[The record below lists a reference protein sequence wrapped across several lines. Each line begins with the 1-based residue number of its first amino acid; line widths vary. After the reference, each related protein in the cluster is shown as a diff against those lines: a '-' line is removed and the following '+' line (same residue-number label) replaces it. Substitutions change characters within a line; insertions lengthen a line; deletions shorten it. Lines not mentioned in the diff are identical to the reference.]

1 MDARAS
7 AGLEQIDRA
16 QNIAAGVP
24 DGIGHGGTKIHLRRQ
39 VENHVRVCAGDD
51 TGELRCLNVGAH
63 EGETFRMPLIVL
75 ARVRKVGRVT
85 RTEIVYSNNLVT
97 LRKQPVDE
105 GGADE
110 SGSTGN

>member
-16 QNIAAGVP
+16 QNIDAGVP
-24 DGIGHGGTKIHLRRQ
+24 NGIGHRATKIHLRRQ

-51 TGELRCLNVGAH
+51 TGEFRCLDVGAY
-63 EGETFRMPLIVL
+63 EGETSRMPFVAF
-75 ARVRKVGRVT
+75 ARVRKVGRIT

-97 LRKQPVDE
+97 LRQQPVDE
-105 GGADE
+105 RGANE